1 MAKDISAI
9 LKKMRKAVDR
19 PAVVSYSDPFKV
31 LIATVLSQRT
41 KDKNTA
47 RASKALFEEYKNPKE
62 LASAP
67 LASIQSLVRP
77 AGFYRVKAKRI
88 KEIARQL
95 VEGFDGKV
103 PDKLELL
110 LSLPGVGRKTA
121 NCVLVYGFQK
131 PAMPV
136 DIHVHRISN
145 RIGLAKTGNPEQTEL
160 ALMEIVP
167 KKHWLEL
174 NHLMVRYGQKI
185 CLPRNPKCTQC
196 EIRPG
201 CGHFLNVTAKKAG
214 LNR

>member
-9 LKKMRKAVDR
+9 LKKMRKAVDS
-19 PAVVSYSDPFKV
+19 PAVVSDSDPFKV

-41 KDKNTA
+41 RDKNTA
-47 RASKALFEEYKNPKE
+47 MASNALFEEYKTPKE

-88 KEIARQL
+88 KEIAKQL

-103 PDKLELL
+103 PDSLEPL

-136 DIHVHRISN
+136 DVHVHRISN

-160 ALMEIVP
+160 ALMKTVP

-174 NHLMVRYGQKI
+174 NHLMVRYGQNI

-196 EIRPG
+196 EIRAG
-201 CGHFLNVTAKKAG
+201 CSHFLNLLTKKQV
-214 LNR
+214 